1 MIQIFGNAPNQ
12 ISCLTLITFALVMHI
27 HLLLVS
33 DQHSNIFPTLPNKLQ
48 SMKFTQIWV
57 KGSKKKKPLWQSILS
72 RKESR
77 SFLCVEVPHFFFFH
91 LMNGRDCVPWKKCY
105 ITKGFPAM
113 SAHFSSYLHILH
125 KNLTKLS
132 CTGQHTVSSHVYLGK
147 MYKLKRIRNE
157 LLKCIL
163 TSSLLF
169 CQELV
174 EIAKYVA
181 GKHSHVYAH

>member
-77 SFLCVEVPHFFFFH
+77 SFLCVEVPHFFFFIWW
-91 LMNGRDCVPWKKCY
+91 MEEIVCPGRSATSPKASLQCQHIFPHTCIFY
-105 ITKGFPAM
+105 TKTLPSYPVLDSTLSVAM
-113 SAHFSSYLHILH
+113 
-125 KNLTKLS
+125 
-132 CTGQHTVSSHVYLGK
+132 
-147 MYKLKRIRNE
+147 
-157 LLKCIL
+157 CI
-163 TSSLLF
+163 
-169 CQELV
+169 
-174 EIAKYVA
+174 
-181 GKHSHVYAH
+181 

>member
-57 KGSKKKKPLWQSILS
+57 KGSKKKKPLLQSILS

-77 SFLCVEVPHFFFFH
+77 SFLCVEVPHFFFSFDEWKRLCALEEVLH
-91 LMNGRDCVPWKKCY
+91 HQRLPCNVSTFFLILAYSTQKPYQVILYWTAHCQLPCVFREDVQIKRNQKWVVK
-105 ITKGFPAM
+105 I
-113 SAHFSSYLHILH
+113 HFD
-125 KNLTKLS
+125 
-132 CTGQHTVSSHVYLGK
+132 Q
-147 MYKLKRIRNE
+147 
-157 LLKCIL
+157 
-163 TSSLLF
+163 
-169 CQELV
+169 
-174 EIAKYVA
+174 
-181 GKHSHVYAH
+181 

>member
-1 MIQIFGNAPNQ
+1 MIQIFGNAPNHT
-12 ISCLTLITFALVMHI
+12 SCLTLITFALVMHI

-33 DQHSNIFPTLPNKLQ
+33 DQHSNIFPTLSNKLQ

-57 KGSKKKKPLWQSILS
+57 KGSKKKKPLWQSVLS

-77 SFLCVEVPHFFFFH
+77 SFLCVELAHIFFH

-105 ITKGFPAM
+105 IIRGFPGM

-132 CTGQHTVSSHVYLGK
+132 CIGHHTISSHVYLGK
-147 MYKLKRIRNE
+147 MLQNE
-157 LLKCIL
+157 KESEMKC
-163 TSSLLF
+163 
-169 CQELV
+169 
-174 EIAKYVA
+174 
-181 GKHSHVYAH
+181 